1 MYKLFLCL
9 RYLLRRRI
17 AVVPILAVM
26 LCVAM
31 DVIVASIMGG
41 FLDEIKRSTRGL
53 FGDVIVTESSYAGFG
68 YYDTWIDAEGN
79 VHPGLLQ
86 YLRELEVVEAA
97 TPEIE
102 TVAMLRLSRPE
113 RLGFTKPVQV
123 RGIQA
128 DGYAKVTDFQKG
140 LFYQNPEL
148 ARRPE
153 IVELYAN
160 TPAGRLVP
168 VRELPPHDSA
178 KVYRPDGRTLPSS
191 EAVQDD
197 EGRLVDK
204 HGKPLRRVPFW
215 RNKEGQLIDAQGN
228 HVDENGVRIGPLRVP
243 GFWSGAPDFYRLPAP
258 DEGKAMRQ
266 LNPPG
271 IDQPEKVGII
281 VGVRVLWP
289 QPDKDGQYPRDMF
302 QSGDEPIQLT
312 MQPIYASGMMSQA
325 PLMKQF
331 YMIDT
336 SHTRIPQIDQATVYV
351 PFEQLQLYMSME
363 AGEEPVGDFRAPAR
377 TSRVLIRLR
386 GDKLSKQQEKVGKDA
401 VQEAVDRWKEDLAKH
416 RDSLSEESR
425 RAMSYYMP
433 DFVRVLVW
441 EEANKEYFSAIAN
454 QRFIALLMVGV
465 VSLTAIALIW
475 VIFLMIVVEK
485 TKDIGIV
492 KSVGGSSGGVAL
504 IFLVW
509 AGIIGFIGSVLGG
522 ILGYLFIDNINGIER
537 SLSKLLGTDL
547 FDPQAYL
554 FESIPARVAWNEVVI
569 ITMAAVLAAM
579 IGALLPAFRAAR
591 MNPVESLRYE

>member
-68 YYDTWIDAEGN
+68 YYDTWIDAEGKA
-79 VHPGLLQ
+79 HPGLLQ

-128 DGYAKVTDFQKG
+128 DGYAKVTDFEMGLYFQKAREP
-140 LFYQNPEL
+140 QAITNPND
-148 ARRPE
+148 PD
-153 IVELYAN
+153 Y
-160 TPAGRLVP
+160 VP
-168 VRELPPHDSA
+168 QAPGYWVGPPDFN
-178 KVYRPDGRTLPSS
+178 RLPSYTK
-191 EAVQDD
+191 
-197 EGRLVDK
+197 GR
-204 HGKPLRRVPFW
+204 
-215 RNKEGQLIDAQGN
+215 
-228 HVDENGVRIGPLRVP
+228 
-243 GFWSGAPDFYRLPAP
+243 
-258 DEGKAMRQ
+258 EGKL

-289 QPDKDGQYPRDMF
+289 QPDKDGQYPRGMF
-302 QSGDEPIQLT
+302 LPGDEPIQLT

-331 YMIDT
+331 YMVDT

-386 GDKLSKQQEKVGKDA
+386 GDKLSKQQELDGKQA

-425 RAMSYYMP
+425 RAMKYYMP

-509 AGIIGFIGSVLGG
+509 AGIIGLVGSVLGG

-554 FESIPARVAWNEVVI
+554 FESIPARVASSEVVI
-569 ITMAAVLAAM
+569 ITLAAVLAAM